1 MKVKKLQIFSLLLSI
16 LLVANCLT
24 ACQKKLSS
32 TTENTTTVAG
42 SDLATKYTRCD
53 DESSLVLLKMADGG
67 EIVIE
72 LDEKNAP
79 ITVDN
84 FKKLVKE
91 KFYNNLTFHRAVAG
105 FVIQGGDPNGD
116 GTGGSKS
123 TITGEFADNGVQN
136 DLADNHERGVVSMA
150 RDAISMD
157 SASSQFFIVLATN
170 QNVAASLNGKYAAF
184 GRVIDGMDVVDA
196 ISKLETQ
203 NQMIKV
209 QPKIEEA
216 YFVKRASK

>member
-1 MKVKKLQIFSLLLSI
+1 MKLKKTKVLALFLITVTFINLL
-16 LLVANCLT
+16 A
-24 ACQKKLSS
+24 ACHKQSNK
-32 TTENTTTVAG
+32 TQEVVETTT
-42 SDLATKYTRCD
+42 LASSNSKYIRTE

-72 LDEKNAP
+72 LAENDAP

-91 KFYNNLTFHRAVAG
+91 KFYNNLTFHRAVPG

-123 TITGEFADNGVQN
+123 TITGEFADNGVEN
-136 DLADNHERGVVSMA
+136 KLADNHERGVVSMA
-150 RDAISMD
+150 RNAISMD
-157 SASSQFFIVLATN
+157 SASSQFFIVLDSN
-170 QNVAASLNGKYAAF
+170 PNVAASLNGKYAAF
-184 GRVIDGMDVVDA
+184 GKVIEGMDIVDA
-196 ISKLETQ
+196 ISNLETQ

-209 QPKIEEA
+209 QPKIQEV
-216 YFVKRASK
+216 YFVKRNS